1 MSLPMPRLSELLSST
16 RLSSLV
22 GLLFALTIAA
32 EASAGQPVTV
42 LLASGR
48 HFTGAV
54 DSRTDDA
61 HLWLRASENSI
72 ELLRPIDWDRV
83 VSAQIGDKKLS
94 SIEVRAAAVDLKT
107 AQADQESF
115 EASEAI
121 SSPPRA
127 AAQSANLAAT
137 RNPVRSIEFDATL
150 GHWAAGVEATG
161 IVITL
166 RPLDADGRLVAIDGT
181 LDVDLIG
188 QRFTVVSEGNGFPP
202 LGRWTVAVTA
212 ADFDPSGAVYR
223 LAFQAVHPDFQFD
236 LDPHGLVHA
245 RLSVPGDGAFEA
257 SQALVRIRAYS
268 SVRDRAQQTT
278 GNRFLPIERVE
289 SR

>member
-1 MSLPMPRLSELLSST
+1 MPRLSDSL
-16 RLSSLV
+16 RLSRLWSLA
-22 GLLFALTIAA
+22 GLLPALAMAA
-32 EASAGQPVTV
+32 EASAGESVTV

-48 HFTGAV
+48 QFTGAV
-54 DSRTDDA
+54 DSRTDDV
-61 HLWLRASENSI
+61 HLWLRAGENSI

-83 VSAQIGDKKLS
+83 VSARIGDKKLS
-94 SIEVRAAAVDLKT
+94 STEFRAAAVDLKT
-107 AQADQESF
+107 AQTERESV
-115 EASEAI
+115 ETSEAI
-121 SSPPRA
+121 SNPHGA
-127 AAQSANLAAT
+127 AAQRPNRAAM
-137 RNPVRSIEFDATL
+137 RNQVRSIEFDATL

-202 LGRWTVAVTA
+202 LGRWTVAVSA

-223 LAFQAVHPDFQFD
+223 LPFQAVHPDFQFD

-268 SVRDRAQQTT
+268 SVRDHAQQTT
-278 GNRFLPIERVE
+278 GSRFLPIERVE
-289 SR
+289 SRP

>member
-1 MSLPMPRLSELLSST
+1 MPRLSDLL
-16 RLSSLV
+16 RLSRLFIWA
-22 GLLFALTIAA
+22 GLLFATGTVA
-32 EASAGQPVTV
+32 EVSAGPPVTV

-61 HLWLRASENSI
+61 HLWLRAEENLI

-83 VSAQIGDKKLS
+83 VSAQIGGKKLS
-94 SIEVRAAAVDLKT
+94 SSEFRAAAKNLKT
-107 AQADQESF
+107 TQTEREPA
-115 EASEAI
+115 EANEAI
-121 SSPPRA
+121 SNSFSA
-127 AAQSANLAAT
+127 VAQSANRAAI
-137 RNPVRSIEFDATL
+137 RNPVRSIDFDATL

-202 LGRWTVAVTA
+202 LGRWTVAVSA

-236 LDPHGLVHA
+236 LDPHGLVHS

-268 SVRDRAQQTT
+268 SVRDHAQQTT
-278 GNRFLPIERVE
+278 GSRFLPIERVE
-289 SR
+289 SRQ